1 MGFSRRSPIFPRSRA
16 SSASPTGWWI
26 SWRGARRWGRGADS
40 SHSPRGGRRRRSGSR
55 FVRRTQAR
63 DFAASAAGWPWVWRP
78 SSRGAAA
85 AGPGAVRAC
94 TYASAKYP
102 GRAPAGHMLLRAF
115 LAPSD
120 GEPGAL
126 AHAELAP
133 LLRITGA
140 PLWTRAFHW
149 PHGLP
154 RYEAHHAA
162 RVARVR
168 ERLARLAAG
177 QAVRP

>member
-1 MGFSRRSPIFPRSRA
+1 MPVGHDRLTGYFSFFFSSRRRHTRYWRDW
-16 SSASPTGWWI
+16 SS
-26 SWRGARRWGRGADS
+26 DVCS
-40 SHSPRGGRRRRSGSR
+40 S
-55 FVRRTQAR
+55 
-63 DFAASAAGWPWVWRP
+63 DL
-78 SSRGAAA
+78 
-85 AGPGAVRAC
+85 
-94 TYASAKYP
+94 YASAKYP

-168 ERLARLAAG
+168 ERLARLAPIAIAG
-177 QAVRP
+177 AGCGGAGMSAGVRSGRAAARPILRRMGGRAD